1 MRIVVTQEGE
11 LYTSLSGL
19 APRVKEALRVRME
32 ELVDEIYAKVEE
44 NLGGG
49 LLQQKSGALAASI
62 QHGVT
67 TQGDLLIGFVA
78 PEPQDAKALAL
89 ELGGKGY
96 YYILPTK
103 GQVLRFIGKDGA
115 TVYARNVLHP
125 PSRAYRYLGTA
136 FDDVVSKIVPELAA
150 VVAQAIRA

>member
-1 MRIVVTQEGE
+1 VRVVVTQEGE
-11 LYTSLSGL
+11 LYASLSGL

-67 TQGDLLIGFVA
+67 EQGDTLIGFVT

-89 ELGGKGY
+89 ELGGSGY
-96 YYILPTK
+96 YNILPSK
-103 GQVLRFIGKDGA
+103 GRLLRFIAKDGA
-115 TVYARNVLHP
+115 TVYASSVLHP
-125 PSRAYRYLGTA
+125 PSRAFRYLGTA
-136 FDDVVSKIVPELAA
+136 FDEIVSKVGPELAA
-150 VVAQAIRA
+150 AAARAMRA